1 MSRKSNIA
9 ALLVLGLCVFN
20 QVKAQEKVSETFN
33 DFKIVNGQSTKT
45 LKKREFRYI
54 IEHRFGDIAGE
65 QGGVQ
70 TGFGFDNATD
80 IRFGFD
86 FGLSDKWMVGIARS
100 KGANQP
106 YRSLIDAGTKYLLL
120 EQTKDLST
128 PVSMAITGTMYYTY
142 QKASENLTQVNSF
155 PNQVDRFSYASQLVI
170 THKLNERL
178 SFAVLPTYVYRNY
191 VLEKDN
197 NALYS
202 VGGAA
207 NLKLTKSLGL
217 IAEYFYGVGNTS
229 ERNASNT
236 NSLGFALE
244 WKTNGHCF
252 HFNFTNAK
260 GMGELQYIAN
270 TESQWR
276 DGEFRFGFGISRT
289 FKY

>member
-1 MSRKSNIA
+1 MKKTV
-9 ALLVLGLCVFN
+9 ALFMASAFALTYST
-20 QVKAQEKVSETFN
+20 AQEKVSETFN
-33 DFKIVNGQSTKT
+33 SFKIVNANSTKT

-65 QGGVQ
+65 MGGVQ
-70 TGFGFDNATD
+70 TGFGFDNAAD

-106 YRSLIDAGTKYLLL
+106 YRSLLDASTKYLLL
-120 EQTKDLST
+120 EQTKDLSV

-142 QKASENLTQVNSF
+142 QQATDDLTQVNSF
-155 PNQVDRFSYASQLVI
+155 PTRVDRFAYASQLIV

-191 VLEKDN
+191 VLAKDN
-197 NALYS
+197 NMLFS

-207 NLKLTKSLGL
+207 NLKLTKSLGI
-217 IAEYFYGVGNTS
+217 IAEYFYGIGNTVA
-229 ERNASNT
+229 RDASNT

-252 HFNFTNAK
+252 HFNFTNAR

-270 TESQWR
+270 TESQWTE
-276 DGEFRFGFGISRT
+276 GEFRFGFGISRT

>member
-1 MSRKSNIA
+1 MRKMKKIIG
-9 ALLVLGLCVFN
+9 LVLTSVFVLSN
-20 QVKAQEKVSETFN
+20 GFTQEKESETFN
-33 DFKIVNGQSTKT
+33 AFKIVNAHSTKT

-70 TGFGFDNATD
+70 TGFGFDNAAD

-142 QKASENLTQVNSF
+142 QQATTNLTQVNSF
-155 PNQVDRFSYASQLVI
+155 PTQVDRFSYASQLVI

-191 VLEKDN
+191 VLAKDN
-197 NALYS
+197 NALFS

-217 IAEYFYGVGNTS
+217 IAEYFYGIGNTM

-276 DGEFRFGFGISRT
+276 EGEFRFGFGISRT